1 MKTAFYER
9 RIFFTCI
16 IVFVSFILSF
26 YILPF
31 LGSAFFIF
39 LLILYFITV
48 FRKIPA
54 EPPTMGIVTFFG
66 RKVPITLGEG
76 FVFLPFR
83 PFVYDIIPVDM
94 RERIT
99 EIEPANLRTPNDP
112 SEVSVRVSIMWSPD
126 SRNLIV
132 FENEGE
138 DNIRQA
144 LADAVDTAVRQ
155 IMANPAG
162 DLSFRVKADQLSE
175 ELATSIVKSVFSL
188 ENNPDSIEIAR
199 QSSAGSD
206 RYRVLNLGIIINRI
220 FTRSSAKSSG

>member
-39 LLILYFITV
+39 LLILYFITA

-94 RERIT
+94 SERIT

-188 ENNPDSIEIAR
+188 ENNPDSVEIAR
-199 QSSAGSD
+199 KLSAGSD